1 MNLNHQR
8 GIHLKRGFK
17 GCRSCLIVL
26 LLLAIAFFNQ
36 SCQWMAQSTSPVKV
50 NPSPFPTSA
59 DLQVSPQPADQTSL
73 ILEGLPPIPGNLP
86 LSPPSAQISNPSQ
99 TSSPMVPP
107 GPTRG
112 SSATD
117 TTTPEPTLTPTPGTL
132 VFSVIG
138 DYGGGNPATGDVVE
152 MMVSWQ
158 PEFIITV
165 GDNNYPVGAA
175 DHMDEAVG
183 QFFHHYISPYQG
195 DYGDG
200 AVINRFFPTL
210 GNHDMLTDNGRPYL
224 DYFTL
229 PGNERYYDFVWGPVH
244 LYALDNLDTEPDGVG
259 ISSIQAAWLQ
269 ERLATSSS
277 PWNIVYMHYPPYS
290 SGTHGSTDWARWPF
304 SEWGADAVL
313 SGHDHTYERLSVD
326 GVPYFV
332 NGLGG
337 YTRYNFLE
345 ILEGSQVRFNS
356 DYGAM
361 RVEASDDY
369 LLFQFFNRD
378 YVLIDQVEMRK

>member
-1 MNLNHQR
+1 LRQEDN
-8 GIHLKRGFK
+8 GF
-17 GCRSCLIVL
+17 RSCLIVL
-26 LLLAIAFFNQ
+26 LLFAIAFFSQ
-36 SCQWMAQSTSPVKV
+36 SCQRMAQSTSPAKV

-59 DLQVSPQPADQTSL
+59 DLQVSPQPADHTSV
-73 ILEGLPPIPGNLP
+73 IMEGLPPIPGNFT
-86 LSPPSAQISNPSQ
+86 LSPTSAQKINLTQTPSPSV
-99 TSSPMVPP
+99 TPGSSQ
-107 GPTRG
+107 G

-117 TTTPEPTLTPTPGTL
+117 TTTPEPTHTPTPGPL
-132 VFSVIG
+132 VFAVIG

-183 QFFHHYISPYQG
+183 QFFHDYLSPYQG
-195 DYGDG
+195 IYGDG

-210 GNHDMLTDNGRPYL
+210 GNHDMLTDKGQPYL

-259 ISSIQAAWLQ
+259 TSSIQAAWLQ

-290 SGTHGSTDWARWPF
+290 SGTHGSTDWARWPYGD
-304 SEWGADAVL
+304 WGADAVL
-313 SGHDHTYERLSVD
+313 SGHDHTYERLLVD
-326 GVPYFV
+326 GLTYFV
-332 NGLGG
+332 NGMGG
-337 YTRYNFLE
+337 YAIYNFGN
-345 ILEGSQVRFNS
+345 ILEDSQARYNS

-361 RVEASDDY
+361 RVEATDMY
-369 LLFQFFNRD
+369 LLLQFYNRN
-378 YVLIDQVEMRK
+378 YELIDQVEMRK